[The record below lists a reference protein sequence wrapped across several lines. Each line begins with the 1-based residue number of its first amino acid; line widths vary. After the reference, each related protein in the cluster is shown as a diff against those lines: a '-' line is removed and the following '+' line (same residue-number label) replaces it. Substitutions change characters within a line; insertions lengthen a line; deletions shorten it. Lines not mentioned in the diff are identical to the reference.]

1 METKKNLIYADECYR
16 IMGLIFQVFND
27 IGYGHKENFYQKALA
42 KVFNTDNVPF
52 REQLRCKLK
61 YKGEDL
67 GLYIFD
73 FLVFDKI
80 IIEIKQK
87 NYLSYKD
94 IQQVYKYLKAASL
107 KLGLIVTFTS
117 KGVKYKRIVNLD

>member
-1 METKKNLIYADECYR
+1 
-16 IMGLIFQVFND
+16 MGLIFQVFND
-27 IGYGHKENFYQKALA
+27 LGYGHKENFYQKALV
-42 KVFNTDNVPF
+42 KTFLEYKIPF
-52 REQLRCKLK
+52 KEQLRCKLK
-61 YKGEDL
+61 YKGENL

-80 IIEIKQK
+80 VIEIKQK

-94 IQQVYKYLKAASL
+94 IQQIYRYLKAANL

-117 KGVKYKRIVNLD
+117 KGVRYKRIVNLQ